1 MSRPLPRF
9 DRQVYKYAPDQMVV
23 RLNAIV
29 DKINSENASVIVED
43 PKSNVVIII
52 GVQPDGTFGAKKWT
66 KTGDNYT
73 FISGVL

>member
-1 MSRPLPRF
+1 MSKLIPRF

-29 DKINSENASVIVED
+29 DKLNSENASVIVED
-43 PKSNVVIII
+43 PKSNTVIIV